1 MSTYV
6 FAQAIGLN
14 EVLPEYTSA
23 DASGNTCDPGD
34 RVFLHLRNNQPASV
48 SASVTVT
55 IVDPN
60 SAEPVGGT
68 TFDPNLSVV
77 IPSQNS
83 AFVGPLYASRFANST
98 TGYVDITYDDTTS
111 VDLAVLSLN
120 PPSTPPST

>member
-14 EVLPEYTSA
+14 ELLPEYTSA
-23 DASGNTCDPGD
+23 DASGNTCEPGD

-55 IVDPN
+55 VADPN
-60 SAEPVGGT
+60 SAEPIGGT

-77 IPSQNS
+77 IPPQDS

-98 TGYVDITYDDTTS
+98 TGYVDITYDDATL

-120 PPSTPPST
+120 SPGQPPGA